1 MDRAPAAK
9 APQTVQVLDR
19 SLNLI
24 DFIASRRHPIALH
37 EIARDALLPPST
49 VHRLLRNLEN
59 HGYVE
64 RDQNNYWRLG
74 FKFLEFG
81 HLVRDR
87 LPVREKALPLMHVL
101 FEKTGATVNLS
112 MRCGDSIIYIEHVF
126 DPQIGVRLSRQIGA
140 KAPLHCTSCGKLF
153 LSELPTEELTAY
165 IARTHLQARTEH
177 SIRTPEQ
184 LIVALEHARELGWA
198 DDIEELEPGI
208 QCIGAPIRNGLGK
221 MVAAIS
227 IICASDI
234 RRKPEWPQH
243 LLQATAAVSA
253 SMGWL
258 GARN

>member
-37 EIARDALLPPST
+37 EIARDTLLPPST

-101 FEKTGATVNLS
+101 FEKTGAD
-112 MRCGDSIIYIEHVF
+112 G
-126 DPQIGVRLSRQIGA
+126 
-140 KAPLHCTSCGKLF
+140 LHCQNAPAGPHGALD
-153 LSELPTEELTAY
+153 PNPRTADRR
-165 IARTHLQARTEH
+165 ARTR
-177 SIRTPEQ
+177 S
-184 LIVALEHARELGWA
+184 
-198 DDIEELEPGI
+198 
-208 QCIGAPIRNGLGK
+208 
-221 MVAAIS
+221 
-227 IICASDI
+227 
-234 RRKPEWPQH
+234 
-243 LLQATAAVSA
+243 
-253 SMGWL
+253 
-258 GARN
+258 